1 MAVSRGRGLRPGGVV
16 RALGRLSLLI
26 GFGFA
31 AGLTIG
37 VLSEEPELLAGN
49 LRGEGEAVVLAPTEG
64 PIAESDAAAG
74 KVLSEQVVEQV
85 AEEREAVMETRPE
98 EVSRESPPA
107 VPARPPPPRAD
118 SNQDR
123 FWAIQVGAFAD
134 EASAARL
141 ADGLVAKGYP
151 AELLAAGGESKRWR
165 VRVQPLSDEEKA
177 KEIAIRLKRVE
188 RLPTWVIPVEGR
200 PHR

>member
-37 VLSEEPELLAGN
+37 VLSEEPELLAGH
-49 LRGEGEAVVLAPTEG
+49 LRGEGEAIVLAPPEEAVAESGATEG
-64 PIAESDAAAG
+64 QGLP
-74 KVLSEQVVEQV
+74 EQVVEEV
-85 AEEREAVMETRPE
+85 AAEREAVMETRPE
-98 EVSRESPPA
+98 EIPSESLPVVA
-107 VPARPPPPRAD
+107 ARPVTTGD
-118 SNQDR
+118 DLNQDR

-141 ADGLVAKGYP
+141 ADALVAKGYP
-151 AELLAAGGESKRWR
+151 AELLAEGGEPKRWR

-177 KEIAIRLKRVE
+177 KEIAIRLKSAE
-188 RLPTWVIPVEGR
+188 GLPTWVLPVEGR
-200 PHR
+200 PGR

>member
-37 VLSEEPELLAGN
+37 VLSEEPELLAGH
-49 LRGEGEAVVLAPTEG
+49 LRGEGEAIVLAPTDG

-74 KVLSEQVVEQV
+74 KVLSEQIVEQV
-85 AEEREAVMETRPE
+85 AAEREAVMETRPE
-98 EVSRESPPA
+98 EVPRESLPVVAAQP
-107 VPARPPPPRAD
+107 VTPRAD

-151 AELLAAGGESKRWR
+151 AELLPAGGESKRWR

>member
-1 MAVSRGRGLRPGGVV
+1 
-16 RALGRLSLLI
+16 LLI

-37 VLSEEPELLAGN
+37 VLSEEPELLAGH
-49 LRGEGEAVVLAPTEG
+49 LRGEGEAIVLAPPEELV
-64 PIAESDAAAG
+64 AESGAVAG
-74 KVLSEQVVEQV
+74 QTVSEQVVEQV
-85 AEEREAVMETRPE
+85 AAEREAVMETRPE
-98 EVSRESPPA
+98 EIPTESLPVVA
-107 VPARPPPPRAD
+107 ARPVTPRAA

-151 AELLAAGGESKRWR
+151 TEVLAAGGESKRWR

-188 RLPTWVIPVEGR
+188 QLPTWVLPVEGR
-200 PHR
+200 PRQ